1 MVRLRLRRMGAKKA
15 PFYRVV
21 AADATSPR
29 DGRFI
34 EVLGHYNPTKNPQI
48 IELKEDRVKYWLGVG
63 AQPSETVRSLFRQK
77 GLLKK
82 TPDQDEQ
89 PADESADESAEAD
102 AAEVDAPSEE

>member
-34 EVLGHYNPTKNPQI
+34 EILGHYNPTKDPQI
-48 IELKEDRVKYWLGVG
+48 IELKEDRVKYWLGAG
-63 AQPSETVRSLFRQK
+63 AQPSDTVRSLFRQK
-77 GLLKK
+77 GLLRK
-82 TPDQDEQ
+82 TQEQDEQ
-89 PADESADESAEAD
+89 PADESAEA
-102 AAEVDAPSEE
+102 DAPSEE

>member
-21 AADATSPR
+21 AADSTSPR

-48 IELKEDRVKYWLGVG
+48 IELKEDRIKYWLDVG
-63 AQPSETVRSLFRQK
+63 AQPSDTVLSLCRQK
-77 GLLKK
+77 GLLSK
-82 TPDQDEQ
+82 TQDEDAQ
-89 PADESADESAEAD
+89 PADAEP
-102 AAEVDAPSEE
+102 DAPSEE

>member
-34 EVLGHYNPTKNPQI
+34 EVLGHYNPTKDPQI
-48 IELKEDRVKYWLGVG
+48 IELKEDRIRYWLGVG
-63 AQPSETVRSLFRQK
+63 AQPSDTVRSLFRQK
-77 GLLKK
+77 GLLSK
-82 TPDQDEQ
+82 TQDEDAQ
-89 PADESADESAEAD
+89 PADAEP
-102 AAEVDAPSEE
+102 EAPSEE